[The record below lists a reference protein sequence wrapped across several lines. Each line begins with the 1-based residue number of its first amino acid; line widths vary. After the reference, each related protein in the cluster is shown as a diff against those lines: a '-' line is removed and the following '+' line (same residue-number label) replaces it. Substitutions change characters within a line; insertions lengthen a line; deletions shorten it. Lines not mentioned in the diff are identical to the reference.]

1 MLHRGFEQSIHVT
14 KLMREAAGI
23 VKRQS
28 RFLRLFTTP
37 ARPKHTTNLEKTP
50 ICIFCERPDHMHRA
64 TWPES

>member
-1 MLHRGFEQSIHVT
+1 MLYGGFEQSIRVT

-37 ARPKHTTNLEKTP
+37 ARPKHRPSDEPGEDPDLHLLRTTGPHAPCN
-50 ICIFCERPDHMHRA
+50 MA
-64 TWPES
+64 